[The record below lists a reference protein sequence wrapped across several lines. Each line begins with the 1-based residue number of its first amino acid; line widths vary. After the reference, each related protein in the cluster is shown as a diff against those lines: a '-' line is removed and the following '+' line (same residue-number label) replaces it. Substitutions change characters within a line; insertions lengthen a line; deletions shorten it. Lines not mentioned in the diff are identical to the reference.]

1 MTTQTLHTENIHNLT
16 SIWKSIGQIYQ
27 AHTSTLDMEWVDM
40 QDKTWPNR
48 LWLTSPVTPQRLEQ
62 AKQHL
67 QSTSTQILIPYYSTA
82 SEPTE
87 ALFNTSGFKALFHQ
101 IGMSLKLDHP
111 FQVESSVQLKRVITK
126 EDAKLW
132 STFFEQS
139 FGYFISPDTIAD
151 TCHSIEYYI
160 TYSDKAPIGTLI
172 LHTTNSIIGVHAM
185 GIIPEMRRKGYA
197 EQIMKTIIN
206 QSIKRGLDYMT
217 LQASEVGKKVY
228 DKLGFTTDFVLNTY
242 GLDE

>member
-1 MTTQTLHTENIHNLT
+1 MTTQTLYTENINNLT
-16 SIWKSIGQIYQ
+16 SIWKSIGQIHQ
-27 AHTSTLDMEWVDM
+27 AHTSTLNIEWVDM

-48 LWLTSPVTPQRLEQ
+48 LWLTSPVTSKLLEQ

-67 QSTSTQILIPYYSTA
+67 QSTSTQILIPYYSTE

-87 ALFNTSGFKALFHQ
+87 TLFNASGFKSLFHQ
-101 IGMSLKLDHP
+101 IGMSLKLENP
-111 FQVESSVQLKRVITK
+111 FQVESSVQLKRVNTK

-139 FGYFISPDTIAD
+139 FGYFISPETIAN

-160 TYSDKAPIGTLI
+160 TYSGEAPIGTLI
-172 LHTTNSIIGVHAM
+172 LHTTNAIIGVHAM
-185 GIIPEMRRKGYA
+185 GIIPQMRRKGYA

-206 QSIKRGLDYMT
+206 QAIEQDLDYMT

-242 GLDE
+242 GLE